1 MARAAH
7 ARTVTLLLLLAWFGS
22 PGCLLDEP
30 FDFPEELLEDSGL
43 GIVGGMPTSDWPAIG
58 AYLIDG
64 GFGLCT
70 ATLVADDVLLTAAH
84 CAEGSTNDDLFYVGA
99 NINNATW
106 NDVYSI
112 SDAIIHPAYNPNSSH
127 PHDVAVLLLDQPL
140 NSVEPIPV
148 NTTAFTNSWRGK
160 WLHYVG
166 FGSNTTYSGGGSG
179 QKRETDIQINDYDS
193 FVYIHYTSGTNTC
206 SGDSGGPGL
215 ADLDGQW
222 YVAGVNSSVGNYQ
235 GYDPCDGWGYE
246 MRVDAALNF
255 LEDYFDPY
263 TEPPPDDDDD
273 DDDVVGDDDDVVGD
287 DDDDILPDEITAL
300 PEPFVGDGY
309 EGPEGC
315 AHAGSRANQ
324 ATWLAWVLA
333 AGIGILLRRRC

>member
-1 MARAAH
+1 MASACNARWMAFLFLTAWLGGAAC
-7 ARTVTLLLLLAWFGS
+7 TF
-22 PGCLLDEP
+22 DEP
-30 FDFPEELLEDSGL
+30 FELPSESLVDSGL

-64 GFGLCT
+64 GYGLCT

-106 NDVYSI
+106 QDVYSI
-112 SDAIIHPAYNPNSSH
+112 SDAIIHPSYNPNSSH
-127 PHDVAVLLLDQPL
+127 PRDVAVLLLNQPL

-148 NTTAFTNSWRGK
+148 NTTAFTNSWRGD

-166 FGSNTTYSGGGSG
+166 FGSNTTYSGSGAG

-193 FVYIHYTSGTNTC
+193 YVYIHYTEGTNTC

-215 ADLDGQW
+215 VDLDGQW
-222 YVAGVNSSVGNYQ
+222 YVAGINSSVGNYQ
-235 GYDPCDGWGYE
+235 GYDPCGGWGYQ
-246 MRVDAALNF
+246 MRVDAELDF
-255 LEDYFDPY
+255 LDDYFDPY

-273 DDDVVGDDDDVVGD
+273 DDVVGDDDDDVVGD
-287 DDDDILPDEITAL
+287 DDDTDPPDEIGAL
-300 PEPFVGDGY
+300 PEPFVHDDYG
-309 EGPEGC
+309 EGC
-315 AHAGSRANQ
+315 AHVGSRANQ
-324 ATWLAWVLA
+324 PTGLLWVLA
-333 AGIGILLRRRC
+333 AGTWVWLRRRC